1 MELEAHTFDLHH
13 NEEMMVGNVMTEYEE
28 KIFFYR
34 KSYLQDDHSSLN
46 VSRCCISFHIIRKKY
61 LAGVFYMKRTR
72 SLQKFAA
79 QFGYE
84 HKNRS
89 NPFSSIKKH
98 ANELSKLLDSMFPK
112 DKNDKEKS

>member
-1 MELEAHTFDLHH
+1 
-13 NEEMMVGNVMTEYEE
+13 
-28 KIFFYR
+28 
-34 KSYLQDDHSSLN
+34 
-46 VSRCCISFHIIRKKY
+46 
-61 LAGVFYMKRTR
+61 MKRTR

-89 NPFSSIKKH
+89 NPFSGIKKH
-98 ANELSKLLDSMFPK
+98 ANELDSMFPK

>member
-1 MELEAHTFDLHH
+1 
-13 NEEMMVGNVMTEYEE
+13 
-28 KIFFYR
+28 
-34 KSYLQDDHSSLN
+34 
-46 VSRCCISFHIIRKKY
+46 
-61 LAGVFYMKRTR
+61 MKRTR

-112 DKNDKEKS
+112 DKNDKEKSSYYFCNCTNVCSSRLS

>member
-1 MELEAHTFDLHH
+1 
-13 NEEMMVGNVMTEYEE
+13 
-28 KIFFYR
+28 
-34 KSYLQDDHSSLN
+34 
-46 VSRCCISFHIIRKKY
+46 
-61 LAGVFYMKRTR
+61 MKRTR

-89 NPFSSIKKH
+89 NPFYRHKRSMP
-98 ANELSKLLDSMFPK
+98 NELSKLLDSMFPK

>member
-1 MELEAHTFDLHH
+1 
-13 NEEMMVGNVMTEYEE
+13 
-28 KIFFYR
+28 
-34 KSYLQDDHSSLN
+34 
-46 VSRCCISFHIIRKKY
+46 
-61 LAGVFYMKRTR
+61 MKRTR

-89 NPFSSIKKH
+89 NPFSGIKKH

-112 DKNDKEKS
+112 DKNDKEKSDDINYSSYKDTYSDPSEAYNKVQNALELVSEGINEAQKSDSVTSVRTDIKNDTTKTE

>member
-1 MELEAHTFDLHH
+1 
-13 NEEMMVGNVMTEYEE
+13 
-28 KIFFYR
+28 
-34 KSYLQDDHSSLN
+34 
-46 VSRCCISFHIIRKKY
+46 
-61 LAGVFYMKRTR
+61 MKRTR

-89 NPFSSIKKH
+89 NPFSGIKKH
-98 ANELSKLLDSMFPK
+98 ANELSKLLDSMLPN

>member
-1 MELEAHTFDLHH
+1 
-13 NEEMMVGNVMTEYEE
+13 
-28 KIFFYR
+28 
-34 KSYLQDDHSSLN
+34 
-46 VSRCCISFHIIRKKY
+46 
-61 LAGVFYMKRTR
+61 MKRTR

-89 NPFSSIKKH
+89 NPFSGIKKH

-112 DKNDKEKS
+112 DKNDKEKSLKGSQTNEKFSDRSEKERNGRAQTSGRAGKTKA